1 MLRELHFH
9 HTLRFQQ
16 EELRLDAT
24 PFFSQSSLTFFRIN
38 FDEITS
44 MQHGFQG
51 ADVYN
56 FRQVYLQCESVLKIS
71 LNVDFD
77 LVLPDTTNF

>member
-9 HTLRFQQ
+9 HTLRFRQ

-24 PFFSQSSLTFFRIN
+24 PFFSQSSLTFFPIKFN
-38 FDEITS
+38 EKTFI
-44 MQHGFQG
+44 QHGFQG
-51 ADVYN
+51 AGVYN

-71 LNVDFD
+71 LNVDID
-77 LVLPDTTNF
+77 LVLPDTTDF